1 MELELTDKEA
11 QKFITIIKKILKKYN
26 IDLSKKNYG
35 TISIYSETI
44 KREFVLN
51 YMAKIGEVHLNFAD
65 AKTHLTL
72 VRINLDNRFHKNS
85 DGIVRGHR
93 VEIFSE
99 AEFSAKNDGRTQY
112 KAYPLPYKSIK
123 DTDSFYE
130 ALESILKYTN
140 TNKNGMLSIN
150 TGFQFQ

>member
-1 MELELTDKEA
+1 MCWTLG
-11 QKFITIIKKILKKYN
+11 
-26 IDLSKKNYG
+26 LS
-35 TISIYSETI
+35 TISLKIEANKTI
-44 KREFVLN
+44 
-51 YMAKIGEVHLNFAD
+51 
-65 AKTHLTL
+65 
-72 VRINLDNRFHKNS
+72 
-85 DGIVRGHR
+85 
-93 VEIFSE
+93 
-99 AEFSAKNDGRTQY
+99 AKNDGRTHY